1 MTDHALV
8 ESPLQ
13 LITAVEALASSP
25 DAVIHWRADARGMS
39 AFMDAYRPEWL
50 PAGIRARPGLPEKDL
65 PISGRLLLGDV
76 CSGRIQKLLAD
87 GYLARLLP
95 QVVVLD
101 DGLSTVAVMRQ
112 LMLGFQPI
120 QRPRTP
126 VSPLRLPLSAFVSS
140 RLRGLARKGRLT
152 WCTSLLTDP
161 GLQDQLEA
169 AGLRVQAH
177 RFEHTRAL
185 RAAEAPTTP
194 AVVIGSAMAADG
206 LIDTDAYR
214 GWVRSAAQAGPVTY
228 YPHRREDPQFLQELE
243 RDPRIRVAE
252 AGLPLELRLSALA
265 AGTRIHSLPS
275 TAALSLALMHPEAQ
289 VAVTGV
295 PAAWWR
301 PAAPQAFRADAQ
313 AVAADLDRLGLAT
326 TC

>member
-13 LITAVEALASSP
+13 FITAVEALADSP
-25 DAVIHWRADARGMS
+25 DAVIHWRANARGMS
-39 AFMDAYRPEWL
+39 GFMDAYRPEWL
-50 PAGIRARPGLPEKDL
+50 PAGVRTRPGLPEKDL
-65 PISGRLLLGDV
+65 PAGGRLLLGDV

-87 GYLARLLP
+87 GYVTRLLP

-101 DGLSTVAVMRQ
+101 DGLATVTVMRQ
-112 LMLGFQPI
+112 LMLSSQPI
-120 QRPRTP
+120 QRPRSP
-126 VSPLRLPLSAFVSS
+126 VSALRLPLSAFVSS

-161 GLQDQLEA
+161 GLREQLET
-169 AGLRVQAH
+169 AGLRVQTH

-206 LIDTDAYR
+206 LIDPDAYR
-214 GWVRSAAQAGPVTY
+214 GWVNSAAQAGPVTY
-228 YPHRREDPQFLQELE
+228 YPHRREDPQFLQEL
-243 RDPRIRVAE
+243 RQDPRIRVE
-252 AGLPLELRLSALA
+252 ESGLPLELRLSALA
-265 AGTRIHSLPS
+265 PGTRIHSLPS
-275 TAALSLALMHPEAQ
+275 TAALSLALMHPEAH
-289 VAVTGV
+289 VAITGV
-295 PAAWWR
+295 PAACWL

-313 AVAADLDRLGLAT
+313 AVADDLDRMGLAS